1 MRKFLSMVLTVC
13 MIFSV
18 CGVISVSAAT
28 EDPTYIYVSSEKG
41 RVGSTVDVTIRVA
54 SPNLEGLACLVFS
67 PNFDKTVMTLETVT
81 SNLQYGTFLYNE
93 DSENPKFIW
102 YNTEDYCP
110 DETAAAF
117 TMTFTINEEAED
129 GYYPITLDYN
139 ANDICTETGDLVVL
153 QVEAGQMY
161 IFHYLKGDTDND
173 LSISGADVVY
183 LARYLVDLETEISE
197 IGADV
202 NEDGSIDGRD
212 LIKLSRHIVGMEI
225 IPDIVY

>member
-1 MRKFLSMVLTVC
+1 MKKILSIVLTVC

-18 CGVISVSAAT
+18 CGVISASAAT
-28 EDPTYIYVSSEKG
+28 DNPTYIYVSSEKG

-54 SPNLEGLACLVFS
+54 SAGYEGLACMVFS
-67 PNFDKTVMTLETVT
+67 PNFDKTVMTLENVT

-102 YNTEDYCP
+102 YNTENYYP
-110 DETAAAF
+110 DEATAAF
-117 TMTFTINEEAED
+117 TMTFTIKEEAED

-173 LSISGADVVY
+173 LSVSGADVVY
-183 LARYLVDLETEISE
+183 LARYLVNMETEISE

-202 NEDGSIDGRD
+202 NEDGSVDGRD
-212 LIKLSRHIVGMEI
+212 LIKLSRHIVGIEI
-225 IPDIVY
+225 IPDIIY

>member
-1 MRKFLSMVLTVC
+1 MKKFLSMVLTVC

-54 SPNLEGLACLVFS
+54 FPNLEGLACLVFS
-67 PNFDKTVMTLETVT
+67 PNYDKSVMTLETVN
-81 SNLQYGTFLYNE
+81 SNLPCGTFLYNE
-93 DSENPKFIW
+93 DSQNPKFIW
-102 YNTEDYCP
+102 YNTENYSP
-110 DETAAAF
+110 DSSAAAF
-117 TMTFTINEEAED
+117 TMTFRINEEAED

-139 ANDICTETGDLVVL
+139 ANDICTATGDLVVL

-173 LSISGADVVY
+173 LSTRNMVCGKK
-183 LARYLVDLETEISE
+183 EITPKTKN
-197 IGADV
+197 A
-202 NEDGSIDGRD
+202 
-212 LIKLSRHIVGMEI
+212 
-225 IPDIVY
+225 